1 MSEDNADENKSEESE
16 EPIDSN
22 KTSSYQPSTE
32 EFSEEISD
40 EENDVE
46 SENEIM
52 CIIDATKLRQSILAN
67 LPKKRKN
74 RLSSNDTDNQCKKNK
89 YNEILKKYNS
99 TEKNHFNSIENN
111 EKEKL
116 YEIEKDLEVCR
127 FDEPNQPLRF
137 KILKMNIPNSTKNI
151 LISKL
156 EQYNRMMPGSGE
168 YCKLGNWLNFFSKI
182 PIGKYHN
189 LPVSD
194 RETDIQV
201 YLKTVKDLFDKSIF
215 GHNDTKEQIIRILAQ
230 WISNPNSCG
239 YVIGIHGSPGVG
251 KTKLIKT
258 CISKAMNIPLS
269 FISLGGISD
278 SAYLNGHNYTY
289 EGATYGK
296 ITESLIKS
304 GVMNPVFLFDELDKV
319 SNTSRGEEII
329 NTLIHIT
336 DSVQNDKYTDKYFEE
351 IDLDLS
357 KSLIIFTY
365 NDENLIN
372 PILKDRMITIK
383 VPGYNSKEKMSI
395 CKDYIIPEL
404 LPRYNLKVGDIV
416 FEEKLLQ
423 HIIENNQEDG
433 VRNIKNIVNDII
445 SWVNMMKYI
454 PTDNIKI
461 KYPYHV
467 SYDFYIRYCNKYE
480 KPPNMTMCSMY
491 T

>member
-1 MSEDNADENKSEESE
+1 MSEDNDDESE
-16 EPIDSN
+16 KKESISEAISDEN
-22 KTSSYQPSTE
+22 KTSSYQPSTCDS
-32 EFSEEISD
+32 SEELED
-40 EENDVE
+40 EEGEED
-46 SENEIM
+46 EIM
-52 CIIDATKLRQSILAN
+52 CIIDASKLRKTIISQIAG
-67 LPKKRKN
+67 KRKKDD
-74 RLSSNDTDNQCKKNK
+74 SDTESNKKNK
-89 YNEILKKYNS
+89 YNDILKKYNN
-99 TEKNHFNSIENN
+99 TEKNHFKGIEQS
-111 EKEKL
+111 EKDTIYK
-116 YEIEKDLEVCR
+116 IEKDLEICK

-137 KILKMNIPNSTKNI
+137 KILKMDIPNNTKNI
-151 LISKL
+151 LLAKL
-156 EQYNRMMPGSGE
+156 EQYNKMMPGSGE

-182 PIGKYHN
+182 PINKYHN
-189 LPVSD
+189 LPVTNGESD
-194 RETDIQV
+194 IRN
-201 YLKTVKDLFDKSIF
+201 YLKTVKELFDKSIF

-230 WISNPNSCG
+230 WISNPKSCG

-278 SAYLNGHNYTY
+278 ASYLNGHNYTY

-336 DSVQNDKYTDKYFEE
+336 DPVQNDKYTDKYFEE

-383 VPGYNSKEKMSI
+383 VPGYSSNEKMSI

-404 LPRYNLKVGDIV
+404 LPRYNLKSGDII
-416 FEEKLLQ
+416 FEDKLLKT
-423 HIIENNQEDG
+423 IIENNNDDG
-433 VRNIKNIVNDII
+433 VRNIKSTINNII
-445 SWVNMMKYI
+445 SWVNMMKYL
-454 PTDNIKI
+454 PTDNIEI
-461 KYPYHV
+461 KFPYYV
-467 SYDFYIRYCNKYE
+467 SQEFFMKYCNKVD
-480 KPPNMTMCSMY
+480 KSPNMTLLSMY
-491 T
+491 S